1 MSTRRVIAIAAAI
14 LGILIVAVAIFPSA
28 ASAQFFDP
36 TTSVAADYPNWV
48 AQASGW
54 ARRIYIFL
62 LVFEIIAI
70 ALTAV
75 LFRDNLGELFG
86 TVGFKIFVGG
96 VYMWFVANAGVGGWP
111 QAVINTFKYFG
122 IQLGGNASPTWLGVE
137 GLGAAYAYFQS
148 AGLSK
153 KADDFNSQIANM
165 PPNCTFVLGDGYC
178 DLSIINAAATEHAVF
193 QLVCNGLALMIGLSI
208 AAIFLQLIL
217 ITIESYLVMG
227 AGILFIGFAGSRF
240 TMPFSQGYFSYMIN
254 VGVKLMVVY
263 IVLGI
268 EQQYMPGIMV
278 TAGVTLLGQSS
289 VPFIGQAALAVAA
302 VGAFQVVI
310 AAALI
315 WTIPGFAASFLTG
328 QSSVSGSAVLQQ
340 AASTFAGASQAMAQL
355 GSAKSSQSVM
365 NSNRSSAAELSNQ
378 QHGNRSAGHLVNETM
393 GNPTNGQSFAPGAQ
407 VAASATSG
415 SGGAAGN
422 VGVNTGSGNVTIS
435 SSDTGR
441 PTSISETQST
451 PSLPP
456 PPPRNPQT
464 GLPMPQPVNIAA
476 SSATGGRSLEGRGA
490 ESIRAMGNDIGAFK
504 RDLSQT
510 NFSRL
515 TNEERS
521 AIAADSGL
529 SHAALETFGSSFA
542 NANQNRDL
550 ANAYAVSGIAQAAP
564 RDIGQPTAVQV
575 RISNPDKL

>member
-1 MSTRRVIAIAAAI
+1 MQPRPSRR
-14 LGILIVAVAIFPSA
+14 
-28 ASAQFFDP
+28 
-36 TTSVAADYPNWV
+36 
-48 AQASGW
+48 
-54 ARRIYIFL
+54 FL
-62 LVFEIIAI
+62 
-70 ALTAV
+70 
-75 LFRDNLGELFG
+75 
-86 TVGFKIFVGG
+86 
-96 VYMWFVANAGVGGWP
+96 
-111 QAVINTFKYFG
+111 TFKYFG

-153 KADDFNSQIANM
+153 KADDLASQLANL
-165 PPNCTFVLGDGYC
+165 PPNCSFGAGFGYC
-178 DLSIINAAATEHAVF
+178 DLAIINAAATEHAVF
-193 QLVCNGLALMIGLSI
+193 QLVCNGLALMIGLSV

-278 TAGVTLLGQSS
+278 TAGLTLLGQSS
-289 VPFIGQAALAVAA
+289 APFIGQAALAIAA
-302 VGAFQVVI
+302 IGAFQVVI

-340 AASTFAGASQAMAQL
+340 AASTFAGASQTMAQL
-355 GSAKSSQSVM
+355 SSAKSSQNAM
-365 NSNRSSAAELSNQ
+365 NSSRSKAAEISNRRESEQSNRSPGQLVSEPMASN
-378 QHGNRSAGHLVNETM
+378 A
-393 GNPTNGQSFAPGAQ
+393 NGQTFAPA
-407 VAASATSG
+407 APSTASATGG

-422 VGVNTGSGNVTIS
+422 LGVNTGSGNVNVS
-435 SSDTGR
+435 VDANSGR
-441 PTSISETQST
+441 PTSLSETQPT
-451 PSLPP
+451 QSLPP

-464 GLPMPQPVNIAA
+464 GLPMQQPVSIGTA
-476 SSATGGRSLEGRGA
+476 SGIGGRSLEGRGA
-490 ESIRAMGNDIGAFK
+490 QGISAMRNDIGGFK

-510 NFSRL
+510 DFSKL
-515 TNEERS
+515 TDRERD
-521 AIAADSGL
+521 AIARDPSL
-529 SHAALETFGSSFA
+529 SNAALETFGNSFA
-542 NANQNRDL
+542 SAQQNRDF
-550 ANAYAVSGIAQAAP
+550 ANAYALSGIAQAAP

-575 RISNPDKL
+575 RLSNPDKL